1 MKVPRQHTWHPSPDR
16 ATPYALHRCAARTV
30 RRYARA
36 VRRCYRVSRGMLKSG
51 MTARQARGPK
61 FRRVTLYLTPRASE
75 RLDAEAAERSERA
88 GVEVS
93 PEAAARGLVYSGLG
107 LSVDGNT
114 DVSSP
119 MMGLVEA
126 VRAVV
131 DYGMKAPMGSPEARP
146 KLNAMAAALEKAEK
160 ACVPRAA
167 ESWGPK

>member
-114 DVSSP
+114 DV
-119 MMGLVEA
+119 
-126 VRAVV
+126 
-131 DYGMKAPMGSPEARP
+131 GSPEARP